1 MIWVEGLLN
10 DPALLKWIID
20 ISLKAT
26 LLLLIAGGIT
36 YLLRQASAA
45 TRHWVWSFGL
55 FGVLLVPLLSMMLPS
70 WNLPI
75 LPEIAPV
82 EQKASEQLVV
92 SESTL
97 TPAQPT
103 VTAQRPPAF
112 FIFRQPVFSSPVVRE
127 TASQPAVTRAPETT
141 NVIVRSEAPKPA
153 APVAPS
159 STLAQETA
167 KAGVLPSTTVT
178 EEAVQPTAT
187 SEPFSTTQWIL
198 VGVAVWSLGFIFIL
212 GRLLMGMLWI
222 RWMSRKAQPVTDVYW
237 ATLCSD
243 ICTRFQILR
252 PVRLWKGKNAT
263 TPMTWGVFRPVV
275 LLPEESKDWSEEKC
289 RVVLMHELAHVKRK
303 DTLTQM
309 IAQVACA
316 LFWFNPL
323 VWVAAY
329 KLRVEREHACDDQVL
344 QLGTLASDYAGHLLD
359 IARSLR
365 SAKVASL
372 ATIAMARRSQLE
384 GRLLAILDPKLNRR
398 ALSPMVIGFIAIVM
412 VVVMLPLAA
421 IQPWAP
427 VPGDEVALASI
438 EDHNESPD
446 EFEPMQERPK
456 LIEQNESFAEAPQ
469 PSLDLKPAAPET
481 MQNSDDANVFVDV
494 AQQIDQLKHFNEGSG
509 GGTINAL
516 TLDQQIDT
524 LIEKVGALLQTTTMH
539 LTLLSQLFNEGEENA
554 EEQVRARIQD
564 YSVIYNQIMAELNQV
579 LDDIEANHPDVPA
592 ESQLKQRFKAEL
604 KEETKA
610 LTDAALHLV
619 DAIDVYVEIKLTDE
633 LGLVGEALSGVIEI
647 VSKQIKIEI
656 QMELSQL
663 LENLVMLDSE
673 AGTRIIIINPS
684 TADINITID
693 ADDLAHEW
701 RHLIAGAKE
710 FFKEFGKEMKSW
722 SKDWHW
728 DWDEDFEENMGAL
741 GEELGEELGQKLS
754 VELGEEFSKDMEA
767 WGEAFGEDMEA
778 WGEAFEKDME
788 AWGEDF
794 EEDMQEWAEEFEA
807 EMQALE
813 EHHHDHNHHHEG
825 DNDSDN
831 DNDNDNDGDSDNDND
846 NDNDSHNV

>member
-10 DPALLKWIID
+10 DQALLKWIID

-55 FGVLLVPLLSMMLPS
+55 FGVLLVPILSMMLPS

-75 LPEIAPV
+75 LPEITPV
-82 EQKASEQLVV
+82 EQRMSVQPDRSETALTTTQSTAS
-92 SESTL
+92 S
-97 TPAQPT
+97 
-103 VTAQRPPAF
+103 QRPPTF
-112 FIFRQPVFSSPVVRE
+112 FIFKQPLFNNPVVRE
-127 TASQPAVTRAPETT
+127 TESQPAVTKAPETT
-141 NVIVRSEAPKPA
+141 SVIVRSEAPKPA
-153 APVAPS
+153 VPVATP

-167 KAGVLPSTTVT
+167 KADVLPSTTVT
-178 EEAVQPTAT
+178 EEAVQPTVG

-237 ATLCSD
+237 VTLCSD
-243 ICTRFQILR
+243 ICERFQISR
-252 PVRLWKGKNAT
+252 PVRLWKGTNAT

-438 EDHNESPD
+438 EDHNESRD
-446 EFEPMQERPK
+446 EFVPTSERLK
-456 LIEQNESFAEAPQ
+456 LIEQNKSEAPQ
-469 PSLDLKPAAPET
+469 PSLDLMPAIPEAT
-481 MQNSDDANVFVDV
+481 SDDANVFVDV
-494 AQQIDQLKHFNEGSG
+494 AQQIDKLKHFNEGSG
-509 GGTINAL
+509 GGAINEV
-516 TLDQQIDT
+516 TLDQQLDV
-524 LIEKVGALLQTTTMH
+524 LIEKVGALLHTTTMH

-564 YSVIYNQIMAELNQV
+564 YSVIYDQIMAELNQV
-579 LDDIEANHPDVPA
+579 LDDIEANHPELPA
-592 ESQLKQRFKAEL
+592 EAQLKQRFKAEL
-604 KEETKA
+604 REETKA

-633 LGLVGEALSGVIEI
+633 LGLVGEALSGVVEI
-647 VSKQIKIEI
+647 VSKQIKVEI

-693 ADDLAHEW
+693 ADDLADEW

-710 FFKEFGKEMKSW
+710 FFKEFGKEMKNW
-722 SKDWHW
+722 SKDWNW
-728 DWDEDFEENMGAL
+728 DWDEDFEENMEAL
-741 GEELGEELGQKLS
+741 GEEFGEELGEQFG
-754 VELGEEFSKDMEA
+754 KDMEA
-767 WGEAFGEDMEA
+767 WGETFGEEMEA
-778 WGEAFEKDME
+778 WGESFGKDME
-788 AWGEDF
+788 AWGENF

-807 EMQALE
+807 EMRELE
-813 EHHHDHNHHHEG
+813 EHHHDHNHQHEE
-825 DNDSDN
+825 DSDN
-831 DNDNDNDGDSDNDND
+831 DGDGDSDNDND
-846 NDNDSHNV
+846 SQNV